1 MTELSANPKED
12 IVLTEGC
19 SIDMFLFWK
28 DKQVA
33 LEVDGPS
40 HFLSGRGIQ
49 SATGAT
55 LFKHRQL
62 RALGWQLAVVPY
74 WEWANVVNS
83 KTGRRVYLLQ
93 VLKQAVVSA
102 CVAAA
107 RKRMGRGDEPT

>member
-1 MTELSANPKED
+1 MQGDGFRSAD
-12 IVLTEGC
+12 
-19 SIDMFLFWK
+19 
-28 DKQVA
+28 
-33 LEVDGPS
+33 
-40 HFLSGRGIQ
+40 
-49 SATGAT
+49 GAT

-83 KTGRRVYLLQ
+83 KAGRRVYLLQ

-107 RKRMGRGDEPT
+107 RRRTGRGDEPTWGWRGLMNSLQNKSANS